1 MVVIGF
7 ISAVLSTAAH
17 AVTCDKSCSDRTA
30 GAIPWAMTSSPY
42 DDYAPCTNGFP
53 HRQCAHGYCGMCRFE
68 RRRERRYERRAE
80 RDLDRAAAWGH
91 SCRSSRR
98 GRCPCG
104 VAGGSFVVLPS
115 SAVPTSDPDWNARRM
130 AGPQYQ
136 QEQGVQSAES
146 LASAP
151 VERPTVASPP
161 AYEYLATE
169 KPERFF
175 Q

>member
-7 ISAVLSTAAH
+7 LSAMVSTACH
-17 AVTCDKSCSDRTA
+17 AVTCNKSDADRTA

-80 RDLDRAAAWGH
+80 RDLDFRH
-91 SCRSSRR
+91 SCRSTRR

-104 VAGGSFVVLPS
+104 VSGGSFVVLPP
-115 SAVPTSDPDWNARRM
+115 SAVPTSDPDWNTRRM
-130 AGPQYQ
+130 AVPHYQ

-146 LASAP
+146 LTTVPSVP
-151 VERPTVASPP
+151 VERSTIASPP
-161 AYEYLATE
+161 AYAAYE